1 MNNLFKYI
9 SAGINLGL
17 ILLFAAACQPKDKT
31 LKTGT
36 WRGVLTVSNQELPF
50 LLEVT
55 KNQAGKT
62 TAYLVNGSEKILLDE
77 ITVTGDS
84 VKIPLH
90 IFDADLKAHI
100 NDQED
105 GLKGKW
111 IRYNLNE
118 PYEVEFSAKHD
129 QQYRFSRNPDAPTQ
143 NYTGKWDVV
152 FKDDKGLE
160 EKAIGVFTQQGN
172 HLSGTFLSATGDYRY
187 LDGEV
192 SGDELR
198 LSTFDGSHAYLFK
211 ASPDGEGKL
220 QGRFFS
226 GKTGRSTWLATRNE
240 NAVLPAADT
249 LTYLKPGYS
258 KLAFTFPDLNG
269 TKVSLADP
277 QFKGKVVVVQLMGS
291 WCPNCM
297 DETAYLAPFY
307 NQNKNKGLKI
317 IGLAY
322 EQNPEFEKAK
332 KRLEKLKSRFGINYP
347 LLVAG
352 TRDKESAAKTLP
364 MLNHVMAFP
373 TTIILDKKGDVRKI
387 HTGFSGPGT
396 GHYYEEFVQD
406 FEKTIQKLLQE

>member
-9 SAGINLGL
+9 SAGVNLGL
-17 ILLFAAACQPKDKT
+17 LILFAAACQPKNKT
-31 LKTGT
+31 LKPGT
-36 WRGVLTVSNQELPF
+36 WRGVLTISNQELPF

-55 KNQAGKT
+55 KNQTGKT
-62 TAYLVNGSEKILLDE
+62 IAYLVNGSEKILLDE

-100 NDQED
+100 NNQED
-105 GLKGKW
+105 GLKGQW
-111 IRYNLNE
+111 IRYNLDE

-129 QQYRFSRNPDAPTQ
+129 QQYRFSRNPAAPTQ

-152 FKDDKGLE
+152 FKDEEGIE

-211 ASPDGEGKL
+211 ASPNGEGKL
-220 QGRFFS
+220 QGNFFS
-226 GKTGRSTWLATRNE
+226 GKTGRSTWLAMRNE

-258 KLAFTFPDLNG
+258 KLDFTFPDLNG

-277 QFKGKVVVVQLMGS
+277 QFKGKVVVLQLMGS

-307 NQNKNKGLKI
+307 NQNKNKGLEI

-373 TTIILDKKGDVRKI
+373 TTIILDKKGAVRKI